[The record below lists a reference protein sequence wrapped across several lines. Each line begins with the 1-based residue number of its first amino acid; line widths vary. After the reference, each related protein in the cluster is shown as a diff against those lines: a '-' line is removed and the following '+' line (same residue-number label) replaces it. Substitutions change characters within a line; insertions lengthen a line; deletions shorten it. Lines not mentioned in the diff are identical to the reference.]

1 MLNAGEKAFVYVQY
15 SYSGDGSY
23 SINASATGINQG
35 NQILSS
41 MLENLEI
48 GNLLITSFDAVN
60 VLILQKQFLKF
71 MQKIL
76 QMKQ

>member
-15 SYSGDGSY
+15 NYSGDGSY

-60 VLILQKQFLKF
+60 ADASKAIFEIHAKRYCR
-71 MQKIL
+71 
-76 QMKQ
+76 